1 MKQLKIYAILLNIL
15 FVTACGGDGG
25 GNNQQ
30 APQPPKTYN
39 QSVTLPA
46 KGGTQNVMLNDLTS
60 AVSSVS
66 STPDWL
72 VISPQFYSSGAPS
85 IKLETQENTTTEERR
100 CSVTILA
107 AAGDKVVLSVT
118 QQASSN
124 QEGTGIDDIHNNT
137 TSQPAY
143 APSL

>member
-1 MKQLKIYAILLNIL
+1 MKQLKIYAILLSIL
-15 FVTACGGDGG
+15 FATACGGDGG
-25 GNNQQ
+25 GNDQQ
-30 APQPPKTYN
+30 ASQPPKTYN

-46 KGGTQNVMLNDLTS
+46 KGGTQNVTLNDLKS

-66 STPDWL
+66 SSPDWL
-72 VISPQFYSSGAPS
+72 VISPLFYSSGAPS

-100 CSVTILA
+100 CNVTIMA
-107 AAGDKVVLSVT
+107 ASGDKVTLSVT